1 MIDRAVADA
10 AFALKE
16 GEVSAPVQGRFGTVL
31 VQVLKIEPEQ
41 VRPFEQVAGELKQE
55 LAAARAKSE
64 IFDVYNKIE
73 DARAEGKPLA
83 EAAATLKLEART
95 VEVDRSGR
103 DPAGTPVKLPDAQ
116 RLLAAAFT
124 TDIGVERDPLQFED
138 GYIWYD
144 VAGISPS
151 RERSL
156 DEVKD
161 QVEARWREQEIA
173 ARLDAKATSILDKL
187 KAGTTLSDVAAA
199 EHLKVETLSGLK
211 RGQASGPLSAAGVD
225 TVFRTAKD
233 ADGKAEGAQP
243 PAEVVFRVTDIVV
256 PPLDMASE
264 DAKRMV
270 ETLNRGLS
278 DAILARI
285 YCAARKRYRRD
296 HQSKRAEPSGQRRS
310 GRRRKLS
317 LAHMQIEPPAPAF
330 AKRYARGEAQVVWTT
345 LVSDLETPVSAFL
358 KIATARPLSFLLE
371 SVEGGAVR
379 GRYSII
385 GLNPDLVWR
394 TVAGRAEINR
404 NARQSADTFTPC
416 AGPPLAA
423 LRSLIAESRID
434 LPDVL
439 PPMAAGI
446 FGYLGYDMVRMM
458 EDLPP
463 PNPDP
468 IGIPE
473 AVLVRPTVV
482 VVFDAVKDVIAVV
495 TPVRPQSGVSADA
508 AFARA
513 SERLSAIVD
522 ALDAPWRTPRPTF
535 RPARSRCGRP
545 PMSPRPSMSAW
556 SALPRNTSRRRHF
569 SGRVV
574 ATVRSAVRIASVCA
588 LSGTASGQPG
598 AVSLFPRF
606 RRVFDRRFES
616 GDLGASARRHGDHS
630 AARGHPAA
638 RRYPAAGQSA
648 RDRAVGGRKR
658 TRRTPDA
665 SRPWPQRC
673 RTRRAARHGQ
683 GDRSVLHRALQPGD
697 AHRLQCRGPARR
709 KIRRP

>member
-1 MIDRAVADA
+1 
-10 AFALKE
+10 
-16 GEVSAPVQGRFGTVL
+16 VQGRFGTVL

-211 RGQASGPLSAAGVD
+211 RGQASAPLSAAGVD

-243 PAEVVFRVTDIVV
+243 PAEVLFRVTDIVV

-264 DAKRMV
+264 EAKRMV

-278 DAILARI
+278 DAILAEYI
-285 YCAARKRYRRD
+285 ARLESD
-296 HQSKRAEPSGQRRS
+296 IGVTINQSA
-310 GRRRKLS
+310 LN
-317 LAHMQIEPPAPAF
+317 
-330 AKRYARGEAQVVWTT
+330 QVV
-345 LVSDLETPVSAFL
+345 S
-358 KIATARPLSFLLE
+358 
-371 SVEGGAVR
+371 GGA
-379 GRYSII
+379 
-385 GLNPDLVWR
+385 
-394 TVAGRAEINR
+394 
-404 NARQSADTFTPC
+404 
-416 AGPPLAA
+416 
-423 LRSLIAESRID
+423 
-434 LPDVL
+434 
-439 PPMAAGI
+439 
-446 FGYLGYDMVRMM
+446 
-458 EDLPP
+458 
-463 PNPDP
+463 
-468 IGIPE
+468 
-473 AVLVRPTVV
+473 
-482 VVFDAVKDVIAVV
+482 
-495 TPVRPQSGVSADA
+495 
-508 AFARA
+508 
-513 SERLSAIVD
+513 
-522 ALDAPWRTPRPTF
+522 
-535 RPARSRCGRP
+535 
-545 PMSPRPSMSAW
+545 
-556 SALPRNTSRRRHF
+556 
-569 SGRVV
+569 
-574 ATVRSAVRIASVCA
+574 
-588 LSGTASGQPG
+588 
-598 AVSLFPRF
+598 
-606 RRVFDRRFES
+606 
-616 GDLGASARRHGDHS
+616 GDGEN
-630 AARGHPAA
+630 
-638 RRYPAAGQSA
+638 
-648 RDRAVGGRKR
+648 
-658 TRRTPDA
+658 
-665 SRPWPQRC
+665 
-673 RTRRAARHGQ
+673 
-683 GDRSVLHRALQPGD
+683 
-697 AHRLQCRGPARR
+697 
-709 KIRRP
+709 